1 MLPDYS
7 VVPQRDTVILEHK
20 SDYTQDL
27 SLSVS
32 MWDAEEDY
40 IVNK

>member
-1 MLPDYS
+1 MLPDYF
-7 VVPQRDTVILEHK
+7 VVPQRDIVFLQHK

-32 MWDAEEDY
+32 M
-40 IVNK
+40 